1 MLIYGYIHYTI
12 TVPSKRVAC
21 QENTAGILFYKWI
34 PETFTDMH
42 SQIIL
47 RLDGLGAPPI
57 ELVQLGTESR
67 KARLEVVSIHTNVH
81 TEGALASRGG
91 LV

>member
-1 MLIYGYIHYTI
+1 MLIYGYVHYMI
-12 TVPSKRVAC
+12 TVPSKHVAC

-34 PETFTDMH
+34 PETFTDMR

-57 ELVQLGTESR
+57 ELVQLGTER
-67 KARLEVVSIHTNVH
+67 TVSPKIVGKVLRANQV
-81 TEGALASRGG
+81 EYVGAN
-91 LV
+91 

>member
-1 MLIYGYIHYTI
+1 M
-12 TVPSKRVAC
+12 R
-21 QENTAGILFYKWI
+21 
-34 PETFTDMH
+34 

-67 KARLEVVSIHTNVH
+67 KTRLEVVSIHTNVH

>member
-1 MLIYGYIHYTI
+1 MGMYTTQLQYHPNALHAKKI
-12 TVPSKRVAC
+12 QQV
-21 QENTAGILFYKWI
+21 FYSTSGSQRR
-34 PETFTDMH
+34 PTNMR